1 MMEVIGFLGGE
12 VVGTVTQLILGLMRL
27 VMFALAL
34 GLTLISYQAYSER
47 GTKRLESAFIG
58 FAFISMGVGVSALN
72 SQMLIGSASQASNVV
87 FMAFQIVETIP
98 FILGLGMLYVS
109 LYR

>member
-1 MMEVIGFLGGE
+1 MMGVIGFLAGE
-12 VVGTVTQLILGLMRL
+12 VVGTITQLILGLMRL

-58 FAFISMGVGVSALN
+58 FAFISMGMGVSALN
-72 SQMLIGSASQASNVV
+72 SQLLIGSASELSSVA

-98 FILGLGMLYVS
+98 FILGLGMLYLS

>member
-1 MMEVIGFLGGE
+1 MTVTGLLGGE
-12 VVGTVTQLILGLMRL
+12 LLATISRIVLVLMRL

-47 GTKRLESAFIG
+47 GSKRLETAFIG
-58 FAFISMGVGVSALN
+58 FAFISMGMGLSALN
-72 SQMLIGSASQASNVV
+72 YQVFAGPSSQTYNVA
-87 FMAFQIVETIP
+87 FMTFQIVETIP
-98 FILGLGMLYVS
+98 FILGFAMLYLS

>member
-1 MMEVIGFLGGE
+1 MAVTGALGSELFATVARVIL
-12 VVGTVTQLILGLMRL
+12 VLMRL

-58 FAFISMGVGVSALN
+58 FAFVSMGMGLSALN
-72 SQMLIGSASQASNVV
+72 YQVFAGSSTQMNYVA
-87 FMAFQIVETIP
+87 FTAFQIVETIP
-98 FILGLGMLYVS
+98 FILGFAMLYLS

>member
-1 MMEVIGFLGGE
+1 MNMIVMQLFNGGILTMIAELFL
-12 VVGTVTQLILGLMRL
+12 VMMRL

-34 GLTLISYQAYSER
+34 GLTVISYQAYSER

-58 FAFISMGVGVSALN
+58 FAFVSMGMAVGTLN
-72 SQMLIGSASQASNVV
+72 SQLMTGSSQLDNLTFVI
-87 FMAFQIVETIP
+87 FQIVETIP
-98 FILGLGMLYVS
+98 FILGFAMLYLS